1 MLWPNNFLKIRCTL
15 LSCCLFMPVNLCTT
29 TIILQLFSDLETAS
43 IIQNFQFFHIIIWR
57 DNLVNSEEFVMA
69 TTKFTVGG
77 GDRLVLIWNQSNHA
91 SLIPSNLILKSIQFK
106 SVQFLRFIPSL
117 LGPSTNPVWKNSIDP
132 NVAIK
137 PVLNQISILSFS

>member
-43 IIQNFQFFHIIIWR
+43 IIQNFQFFHVIIWR
-57 DNLVNSEEFVMA
+57 YNLVNSEEFVMA

-91 SLIPSNLILKSIQFK
+91 SLITKYLSRFTLISKSIQFK

-117 LGPSTNPVWKNSIDP
+117 VGSI
-132 NVAIK
+132 
-137 PVLNQISILSFS
+137 NQSSLKIQLIQI